1 VTARDRLD
9 ALLVARGLA
18 PDVTRARAL
27 IMAGRVHGPDRRY
40 DKPGLRLDTD
50 VDLAVKAHREYVS
63 RGGHK
68 LAAALDAWPIP
79 TVDRVVLDVG
89 ASTGGFSD
97 CLLQRGAVH
106 VHALDVGYGQLAD
119 ELRGDPRVHALER
132 TDARDLQTIEL
143 TPPPELATVD
153 LAFVSLTA
161 VLPSVASALPSGAD
175 VVALVKPQ
183 FEAPR
188 DAVEADGVVRS
199 PIVRAR
205 AVADVIASTRSEGWR
220 VGGVLR
226 SPLLGPKGN
235 AEFLIWLRTPLLV
248 PHAVGLST
256 APPARESAQ
265 DGQDSAEAKSPNA

>member
-1 VTARDRLD
+1 MTTRDRLD

-18 PDVTRARAL
+18 HDVTRARAL

-40 DKPGLRLDTD
+40 DSPGLRLDSD
-50 VDLAVKAHREYVS
+50 VDLAVKADREYVS

-79 TVDRVVLDVG
+79 TTGRVALDVG
-89 ASTGGFSD
+89 ASAGGFSD
-97 CLLQRGAVH
+97 CLLQRGVAH
-106 VHALDVGYGQLAD
+106 VHAIDVGYGQLAD
-119 ELRGDPRVHALER
+119 ELRGDPRVHSLER
-132 TDARDLQTIEL
+132 TDARDLPLIEL

-153 LAFVSLTA
+153 LAFISLSA
-161 VLPSVASALPSGAD
+161 VLPSVARALPPGAD
-175 VVALVKPQ
+175 VVVLVKPQ
-183 FEAPR
+183 FEASR

-205 AVADVIASTRSEGWR
+205 AVANIVVFARSEGWR

-235 AEFLIWLRTPLLV
+235 AEFLIWLRTPLLP
-248 PHAVGLST
+248 PHGAGLST
-256 APPARESAQ
+256 APRGRES
-265 DGQDSAEAKSPNA
+265 GQDSEDGTEVERPDA